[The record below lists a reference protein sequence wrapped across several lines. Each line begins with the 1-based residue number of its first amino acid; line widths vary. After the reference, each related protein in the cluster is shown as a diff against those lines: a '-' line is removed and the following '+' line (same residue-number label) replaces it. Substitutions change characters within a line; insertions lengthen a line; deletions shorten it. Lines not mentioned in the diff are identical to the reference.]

1 MALLEDL
8 KTLGVNTDEGL
19 ERLGG
24 NSALY
29 ERMLVKFLDVIE
41 NSSVQPDFD
50 NDNYDDVIEKAH
62 AIKGVSGNLSLTPIY
77 KTYTDVVA
85 LLRAGEP
92 EKAKEELVKVMPV
105 QNDIVNC
112 IKKYL

>member
-8 KTLGVNTDEGL
+8 KALGVDTDEGL

-24 NSALY
+24 NSSLY
-29 ERMLVKFLDVIE
+29 ERMLIKFLDMIE
-41 NSSVQPDFD
+41 KSAVQPDFD
-50 NDNYDDVIEKAH
+50 NDNYEDVIERAH

-85 LLRAGEP
+85 LLREGKP
-92 EKAKEELVKVMPV
+92 EKAKEELAKVLPV
-105 QNDIVNC
+105 QDEIVEC
-112 IKKYL
+112 IRKYL